1 MISRDFSKVDMTETI
16 FKELM
21 DTVDSAQTHMI
32 KREMCIVNRK
42 FMLMKLNELHGGM
55 PESLRQAAHI
65 VLEEKLIKDQSRN
78 ECEEALAKARAEAQR
93 IGEDAQQQLHQAQ
106 EDAQKILADA
116 QQQAQQALADAHY
129 QAQEILR
136 LAQDEARKMNI
147 AARQDADKIRA
158 EAQQQ
163 MRELVAKEN
172 IQRMAKVEA
181 DEILERAHNEV
192 SALHDD
198 VFEYLDGVMGAIDG
212 FMCETVKRVRA
223 EQKELNNHRLNLKK
237 TQQ

>member
-1 MISRDFSKVDMTETI
+1 MISRDHSKVDLTEEL
-16 FKELM
+16 FKELTQ
-21 DTVDSAQTHMI
+21 TVDEAPPYML

-42 FMLMKLNELHGGM
+42 YMLMKLNELHGGL
-55 PESLRQAAHI
+55 PESLRQAAHLL
-65 VLEEKLIKDQSRN
+65 LEEKLFRDQNRN
-78 ECEEALAKARAEAQR
+78 EREEELAKARAEAQR
-93 IGEDAQQQLHQAQ
+93 IGEEARSELQNAQAEAQRVVTEAQQQS
-106 EDAQKILADA
+106 QKAVA
-116 QQQAQQALADAHY
+116 EAEK
-129 QAQEILR
+129 QAQEIIR
-136 LAQDEARKMNI
+136 QAQDEARRMNI
-147 AARQDADKIRA
+147 AARQEADKIRA

-163 MRELVAKEN
+163 MREMVAKEN

-181 DEILERAHNEV
+181 DEILERAHSEV

-237 TQQ
+237 PQ